1 MLVVEAGTSG
11 GEGVPAGTNGAELSV
26 SHLIDRRGR
35 CRLAYEPVADLARGV
50 ICGFEATARFPEAMS
65 RDRWREEAIGRGLE
79 PDLDVFVVSSVLAAR
94 ESLPSDCFLAFDV
107 DPRTLVREP
116 VREALEAAGR
126 LDRLVVELSSVAPPV
141 DEDSLADA
149 AAQLRAAGATV
160 AVDDVGGG
168 TATLRQ
174 IATVRPEFVKLDAAL
189 VSGLHRDDAKR
200 VIVDTIG
207 HLASELDAWIVAQ
220 GVSQIEELDALIGL
234 RAPLAQGPLI
244 GVSTKTLTRIG
255 FALSAYVRDRGSAAT
270 EASAIVALVER
281 PPALE
286 RDSSLEERAQVFAD
300 DPALLHLP
308 LVDARRRPVAIL
320 ERGVAQRGEDPV
332 DEVLVVSRS
341 ARIPEL
347 ARRAML
353 RPPATRFH
361 PVVCCDVQGRYVG
374 IVRVE
379 RLVAALALARE
390 ARPVATA

>member
-1 MLVVEAGTSG
+1 MEAGTSG
-11 GEGVPAGTNGAELSV
+11 GGGLPDGKAGAELSV

-50 ICGFEATARFPEAMS
+50 ICGFEAMARFPEAMS
-65 RDRWREEAIGRGLE
+65 RDRWREEALRRGLE
-79 PDLDVFVVSSVLAAR
+79 PDLDVFVVDSVLAAR
-94 ESLPSDCFLAFDV
+94 ESLPDDCFLSFNIDA
-107 DPRTLVREP
+107 RTLVREP
-116 VREALEAAGR
+116 VQRALEEIGR
-126 LDRLVVELSSVAPPV
+126 LDRLVVELSSLASTVQEG
-141 DEDSLADA
+141 DLADA
-149 AAQLRAAGATV
+149 VARLRQAGATV
-160 AVDDVGGG
+160 AVDDVGSG

-174 IATVRPEFVKLDAAL
+174 IAIVRPEFVKLDAAL

-220 GVSQIEELDALIGL
+220 GVTQVEELDALIQL

-255 FALSAYVRDRGSAAT
+255 FALSAYVRDRGAT
-270 EASAIVALVER
+270 ATAPSGIIALIER

-286 RDSSLEERAQVFAD
+286 RDSGREERAGVFAD
-300 DPALLHLP
+300 DPSLLHLP
-308 LVDARRRPVAIL
+308 LVDARRRPVGML
-320 ERGVAQRGEDPV
+320 ERGVALRGEDPV
-332 DEVLVVSRS
+332 EDVLVVSRA

-353 RPPATRFH
+353 RPPQTRFH
-361 PVVCCDVQGRYVG
+361 PVVCCDVQGRYIG